1 MQQDTAIKIA
11 TKYVRRAYQKDKN
24 ILKAYLFGSYARNE
38 QHKHSDIDICLV
50 VDNFRS
56 DKLLRIWNKAGSLKD
71 FNDELPIETVLV
83 TKNEFSKWNPLPA
96 IVMNCLLYT
105 SDAADE

>member
-1 MQQDTAIKIA
+1 MERVEALKIA
-11 TKYVRRAYQKDKN
+11 QGYIKKLKEN
-24 ILKAYLFGSYARNE
+24 KLPIKKAYLFGSYARNE

-96 IVMNCLLYT
+96 IVMKEGIKIST
-105 SDAADE
+105 